1 VFDIGPDIRG
11 RRRQK
16 TQGGFRT
23 KRDAQAFLTE
33 QLNRLNRGEYVEP
46 SKQTLAAFL
55 AEWLQAIKSTVRIT
69 TWESYAL
76 PLRVYV
82 VPRIGDVRLKD
93 LRPTQLNALYNELL
107 ERGRADG
114 KGGLGRN
121 TVGRIHAVL
130 HRALGDAV
138 RWGRLNRNIADLADG
153 PERKAAE
160 VATWTAVDLRRFIEH
175 VSTDRLRALYVLAAT
190 TGMRRGELLGLRWQD
205 VDLDVGVLKVR
216 HTVVLLNGR
225 IDFSEPKTER
235 GRRLLPLDAVSAAAL
250 LAYRRQQEAEHEEWG
265 GLWNDTGLVF
275 TRENGNPIDPNWL
288 SKRFN
293 RLVRDAG
300 LPVIRFHALRHT
312 WATLSLQA
320 GVELWAVADLAGHS
334 NVSVTDRVYRH
345 AIPSRLRDASDKLSG
360 LLFQDPLV
368 SNPLADR

>member
-1 VFDIGPDIRG
+1 
-11 RRRQK
+11 
-16 TQGGFRT
+16 
-23 KRDAQAFLTE
+23 
-33 QLNRLNRGEYVEP
+33 
-46 SKQTLAAFL
+46 
-55 AEWLQAIKSTVRIT
+55 
-69 TWESYAL
+69 
-76 PLRVYV
+76 V